1 MTGKIVNT
9 ILLPLRMICSH
20 EFANKLGLRS
30 LRDERYDMVA
40 AHCRGRLL
48 DVGCGNNELVRR
60 YGHESV
66 GVDVYDF
73 GGGAVRIEDAAQ
85 LPFEDGS
92 FETVG
97 FVACLNHIP
106 RRREAVRE
114 ARRVLS
120 TGGRVIVT
128 ILSPRVGLIRH
139 KLAWW
144 DPDRRDRGMAA
155 GEAFGLSRRAVVLLF
170 QQEGFR
176 LVARKRFIC
185 GLNNLYVFEKAP
197 DAAPER

>member
-1 MTGKIVNT
+1 MIGKIINT
-9 ILLPLRMICSH
+9 ILLPLRMICPH
-20 EFANKLGLRS
+20 EFANRLGVRS

-40 AHCRGRLL
+40 ARCRGRLL

-60 YGHESV
+60 YGHDSV
-66 GVDVYDF
+66 GVDVHDF
-73 GGGAVRIEDAAQ
+73 GGGAVRIEDAAE

-97 FVACLNHIP
+97 FVASLNHIP

-120 TGGRVIVT
+120 AGGRVVVT
-128 ILSPRVGLIRH
+128 MLSPRVGVIRH
-139 KLAWW
+139 RLAWW
-144 DPDRRDRGMAA
+144 DRDQHDRGMAA
-155 GEAFGLSRRAVVLLF
+155 GEAFGLSRRAVVSLF
-170 QQEGFR
+170 RQEGFR

-185 GLNNLYVFEKAP
+185 GLNNLYVFEKAAE
-197 DAAPER
+197 AAAER